1 MNNLIADNLQD
12 YLFQNHDGISGL
24 AKNSTEGSGITAL
37 ISAVLPNVY
46 IISAVILFLYM
57 IFGGF
62 LVISSAGDAKK
73 TDEGKQALTNAII
86 GFGIIFA
93 SYWIIQIIEIITGIP
108 IL

>member
-1 MNNLIADNLQD
+1 MKNLITFNLQET
-12 YLFQNHDGISGL
+12 LFESHQGIAGIANDSQE
-24 AKNSTEGSGITAL
+24 ASGITAL

-46 IISAVILFLYM
+46 IISGLVLFLYM